1 MANIYRTHPERNLE
15 DRISEVIHHTI
26 DPGKLPSGSIIQTKY
41 LRRKADRVVNSASWF
56 GIDELPFTPLLGT
69 SMLRLSINYSMG
81 AQANNNLY
89 LRFTETSNVPSSIEL
104 ERTGVHRS
112 GSDNADAYQTRMQ
125 WMHYHHPRDTQTKL
139 YRFEGYRHSGSGIIW
154 VHTYGS
160 TTSSF
165 FTIEEIKQ

>member
-41 LRRKADRVVNSASWF
+41 LRRNADRVINSASWF

-69 SMLRLSINYSMG
+69 SILRLSINYSMG
-81 AQANNNLY
+81 AQASNDLY
-89 LRFTETSNVPSSIEL
+89 LRFTETSNVPTSIEL
-104 ERTGVHRS
+104 ERTGLHRS
-112 GSDNADAYQTRMQ
+112 GSDNADAYQTRMH
-125 WMHYHHPRDTQTKL
+125 WIHYHHPRDTQTKL
-139 YRFEGYRHSGSGIIW
+139 YRLEGLRGNGSGQIW
-154 VHTYGS
+154 AHTYGT